1 MGIYVWG
8 TGCGASKLIEEGLE
22 ISRIEAFV
30 DSAPSADTFLGK
42 PVLLPE
48 RLDASRCELLI
59 VTARHADAIAGE
71 CDRLGIPADKC
82 LFLKNSTLLQ
92 DRNAVCSA
100 AKDLLGEELL
110 KKAFAMAESQNVPD
124 SPAVKRSLR

>member
-48 RLDASRCELLI
+48 QLQTVCCELLI
-59 VTARHADAIAGE
+59 IASRHADAIARRCRE
-71 CDRLGIPADKC
+71 LGIPPESVTQDGAG
-82 LFLKNSTLLQ
+82 SALLRERPQ
-92 DRNAVCSA
+92 
-100 AKDLLGEELL
+100 
-110 KKAFAMAESQNVPD
+110 VPHR
-124 SPAVKRSLR
+124 P